1 MNTNIKIN
9 ITEIEDNY
17 ERLKV
22 AIILQAVEDAKK
34 AKYRG
39 DVFNFFRSKWFK
51 TLSSIDGE
59 VFIIHIK
66 KKLTESQKESKIIYK
81 KGDVKV

>member
-1 MNTNIKIN
+1 MIN
-9 ITEIEDNY
+9 IAGIENNY

-34 AKYRG
+34 IRYRG
-39 DVFNFFRSKWFK
+39 EVYNFFRSKWFK

-59 VFIIHIK
+59 LFIIHIK
-66 KKLTESQKESKIIYK
+66 KKLTESQKKSKISNTFL
-81 KGDVKV
+81 